1 MTMQSKFWGAKV
13 ATFFQLCK
21 LLPRNYWQFQIKAV
35 PLHPRFLET
44 LVRRDDEILSLNL
57 VFVNKKRRR

>member
-35 PLHPRFLET
+35 PLHPRFSET
-44 LVRRDDEILSLNL
+44 LVRRETR
-57 VFVNKKRRR
+57 FRH

>member
-35 PLHPRFLET
+35 PLQ
-44 LVRRDDEILSLNL
+44 LVMNDTYPIELDSRL
-57 VFVNKKRRR
+57 